1 MYKQNYTFSNNSLDF
16 KHLNLTSDDDISPS
30 TLVYVISVSFILS
43 LIDIVTLIG
52 NLLVVVSVLT
62 TKCLST
68 VTNYFIMSLAVADM
82 LIAVFVLPISIYVTT
97 HPGRWIFGRTICKL
111 WSFSDV
117 MLCTA
122 SILNLCCISLDRYFA
137 ITRPLQYSRQRS
149 PKQAR
154 GMIAVVWIASIII
167 SSPPLIPS
175 LFSEDINNESQG
187 CTISKLLS
195 YRIYSSTGSFF
206 LPALVMLFVYARIFK
221 VIHDRDKYL
230 MTSNEVSR
238 KRNLPPKKSQ
248 FLRATS
254 ETNNNSKKNNG
265 RNDSLLSNNSCN
277 EILNKKTNSKKIKL
291 LNQNPQNKTFNYEMN
306 TINETDRLDDEDVDQ
321 SILNNKNTKSD
332 KRLNDRKLQDK
343 EHISSKRSSNKLYK
357 MKSTY
362 SSEPVLNTNRKFSQ
376 RRQSKES
383 SINIKNSNSKVELN
397 PIGNNNFKK
406 TKFFNSSSA
415 FNNSNHHYSNESDYQ
430 FKSKTLNN
438 SASIQATNRYNE
450 QLRLL
455 KESKAAKTLSIV
467 VGGFIVCWSVI
478 IIIIIIR
485 KKAPLILLN
494 IINNIRTSFHR
505 SS

>member
-1 MYKQNYTFSNNSLDF
+1 MYKQNYTFSNNSFDF
-16 KHLNLTSDDDISPS
+16 KNLNLTSDDDDDISPS

-82 LIAVFVLPISIYVTT
+82 LIAVFVLPISIYITT

-187 CTISKLLS
+187 CAISKLLS

-206 LPALVMLFVYARIFK
+206 LPAFVMLFVYARIFK
-221 VIHDRDKYL
+221 VIHDREKYL

-238 KRNLPPKKSQ
+238 KRNLPPKKPQ

-254 ETNNNSKKNNG
+254 EKNNNS
-265 RNDSLLSNNSCN
+265 
-277 EILNKKTNSKKIKL
+277 
-291 LNQNPQNKTFNYEMN
+291 NQYTA
-306 TINETDRLDDEDVDQ
+306 
-321 SILNNKNTKSD
+321 
-332 KRLNDRKLQDK
+332 
-343 EHISSKRSSNKLYK
+343 
-357 MKSTY
+357 
-362 SSEPVLNTNRKFSQ
+362 
-376 RRQSKES
+376 
-383 SINIKNSNSKVELN
+383 
-397 PIGNNNFKK
+397 
-406 TKFFNSSSA
+406 SA
-415 FNNSNHHYSNESDYQ
+415 
-430 FKSKTLNN
+430 
-438 SASIQATNRYNE
+438 QATNRYNE

-467 VGGFIVCWSVI
+467 VGGFIVCWSVLI
-478 IIIIIIR
+478 LLYNIIIR
-485 KKAPLILLN
+485 KKAPSILLN
-494 IINNIRTSFHR
+494 IINNIRTSCYLSR
-505 SS
+505 

>member
-1 MYKQNYTFSNNSLDF
+1 
-16 KHLNLTSDDDISPS
+16 
-30 TLVYVISVSFILS
+30 
-43 LIDIVTLIG
+43 
-52 NLLVVVSVLT
+52 
-62 TKCLST
+62 
-68 VTNYFIMSLAVADM
+68 MSLAVADM
-82 LIAVFVLPISIYVTT
+82 LIAVFVLPISIYITT

-187 CTISKLLS
+187 CAISKLLS

-206 LPALVMLFVYARIFK
+206 LPAFVMLFVYARIFK
-221 VIHDRDKYL
+221 VIHDREKYL

-238 KRNLPPKKSQ
+238 KRNLPPKKPQ

-254 ETNNNSKKNNG
+254 ETNNNSNKKNKS
-265 RNDSLLSNNSCN
+265 RKDSVLSNNDCN
-277 EILNKKTNSKKIKL
+277 EIVNKKKNSKKLKL
-291 LNQNPQNKTFNYEMN
+291 LNQNPQNNTFNYEMN
-306 TINETDRLDDEDVDQ
+306 TINETDRLDDEDDNE

-332 KRLNDRKLQDK
+332 KRLNDRKLQDNG
-343 EHISSKRSSNKLYK
+343 HISSNRSSNKLYK

-376 RRQSKES
+376 RRESKEN
-383 SINIKNSNSKVELN
+383 SIIIRNSNSKVEHN
-397 PIGNNNFKK
+397 PNGNNNLKK

-430 FKSKTLNN
+430 FKNKPLNN
-438 SASIQATNRYNE
+438 TASAQATNRYNE

-467 VGGFIVCWSVI
+467 VGGFIVCWSVLI
-478 IIIIIIR
+478 LLYNIIIR
-485 KKAPLILLN
+485 KKAPSILLN
-494 IINNIRTSFHR
+494 IINNIRTSCYLR
-505 SS
+505 R